1 MRLYLA
7 SRSPRRRELL
17 TQMGVAFD
25 TLIFRTGLR
34 CDPQVDE
41 SVHAGEPAL
50 DYVERVARAKA
61 DHGIDLLAERRLQM
75 RPILAADTT
84 LEFAGEIIGKPV
96 DDADAV
102 AILQRLSGQTHR
114 VLTGV
119 AVSHEGR
126 AEYVLSVSEVR
137 FRKIDDEEI
146 RHYVRS
152 GEPMDK
158 AGAYGIQGRA
168 GLFVEHLAGS
178 YTGVMGLPVCET
190 GELLKRFGWRF

>member
-1 MRLYLA
+1 
-7 SRSPRRRELL
+7 
-17 TQMGVAFD
+17 MGVAFD

-41 SVHAGEPAL
+41 SVHGGEAAL

-61 DHGIDLLAERRLQM
+61 DHGIDLLAERRLPM

-96 DDADAV
+96 DDADAT
-102 AILQRLSGQTHR
+102 AILQRLSGRTHR

-119 AVSHEGR
+119 AVCHEGR
-126 AEYVLSVSEVR
+126 TEYVLSVSEVR
-137 FRKIDDEEI
+137 FRQIDDDEI